1 MAEAGKDLSMGP
13 PDQEHVDQD
22 SIEDLDVSKHTLTVR
37 NRKPS
42 EKARENMTTE
52 LTDTFLK
59 LCDKYSRKIND
70 AERELGAHCTAEALV
85 EIKTSLEREFQWIE
99 ALFEELK
106 QTSITALDQNIRLSM
121 DRLQSDKDALVA
133 AAERKHMMYGD
144 RSCNSSLPSV
154 TSQLSSQHS
163 RKSGSSSASS
173 KALDAAA
180 NAAARRAELIARI
193 EEDSKHEELDR
204 LEMEET
210 KRRAESELL
219 MQRKRRELEQGRIQK
234 ELRIEEAKAK
244 IYNDE
249 LDREDAQSKLFVGE
263 RCNVS
268 AQSNQPTNDL
278 SALAGAFAAAMSL
291 SRLPM
296 PEPSVFDGDP
306 LEYHD
311 WSIAFKVLI
320 EDKGISEVDKIHY
333 LKRYVG
339 GSAREAISGY
349 FLLRS
354 TSAFERARAVLE
366 ERYGNAFIVTEAF
379 RDKLDAWPRV
389 RDGIGLRRFSDFL
402 NQCQA
407 AMVDMKG
414 LEILN
419 DSREN
424 RKLLQKLPDWIISRW
439 GRVAS
444 DSKKRY
450 GAYPSFC
457 AFADFISEEANIACD
472 PVTSLDSLRDVT
484 DERKKASTPART
496 LASDAH
502 FGETESCLLCKK
514 GTHLLTE
521 CRTFGGKSAEE
532 KQAFV
537 MKNGLCFG
545 CLRHGHLSKNC
556 VEKSLCKI
564 CQKRHP
570 TSLHTE
576 QKPNDNTQEAVCRK
590 VLKGGKGA
598 MSAMIVPV
606 WISAKDNP
614 ETEQLV
620 YALLD
625 TQSDTTFILE
635 ETANALNSKYETAKL
650 LLSTMSVR
658 DNLITCKRFKGLQIR
673 SFEKNVTIDLPD
685 TYSRDFIP
693 TNRGHIPTSAAADK
707 WPHLKQM
714 SHLIPPMQK
723 CEIGLLIGYN
733 CPLAL
738 APINCIT
745 GHGNQPFG
753 IQTHLGWSVVGG
765 TDPREDCDYV
775 GVSHRIDVKAIQEQL
790 QPETNSGKHREDV
803 RFIDKT
809 TVKEVTNMP
818 HAEIR
823 RIQEEDFA
831 EDRKAVKI
839 MSQDDIM
846 FSSKVATGIHQQQD
860 GYYSMPLP
868 FRTRP
873 CLPDNRHVAM
883 RRAERFLTNDKYHQH
898 YRTTGHLFGASSS
911 PACANYGQKQI
922 GNDYGKDSPD
932 TAHFVRRSFYVD
944 DRLTS
949 VDNID
954 KAKILIKQTRK
965 MCAKGNHRVQKFMSN
980 SIEVLE
986 SVPGSERAKNSN
998 DLDVSLE
1005 YMPVEGVPRQP
1016 SNATEMESKTKKP
1029 AHRGHC
1035 IVERGRPCTLS
1046 LETSKGRRHNGKRRQ
1061 PCTQGQTTHVRSH
1074 SLEDWQKSEGANV
1087 PGKAYPQ
1094 VGTTVNRFQR

>member
-1 MAEAGKDLSMGP
+1 MADAGKDLSMGP

-22 SIEDLDVSKHTLTVR
+22 SIEDLDVSKRTLTVR

-52 LTDTFLK
+52 LTDTFFK

-144 RSCNSSLPSV
+144 KSCNSSLPSV
-154 TSQLSSQHS
+154 TSQLSSPHS

-204 LEMEET
+204 LELEET

-268 AQSNQPTNDL
+268 AQPNQPTNDL

-296 PEPSVFDGDP
+296 PEPSVFDGDH

-320 EDKGISEVDKIHY
+320 EDKGISEADKINY

-521 CRTFGGKSAEE
+521 CRTFGEKSAEE

-545 CLRHGHLSKNC
+545 CLRHGHMSKNC
-556 VEKSLCKI
+556 MGKSLCKI

-576 QKPNDNTQEAVCRK
+576 QKPNDNTQEAMCRK

-625 TQSDTTFILE
+625 TQSDTTFE

-745 GHGNQPFG
+745 GHGNQPFA
-753 IQTHLGWSVVGG
+753 IQTDLGWSVVGG
-765 TDPREDCDYV
+765 TDPHDDCDHV
-775 GVSHRIDVKAIQEQL
+775 GVSHRIVVKAIQEQL

-965 MCAKGNHRVQKFMSN
+965 MCAKGNPRVQQFMSN

-986 SVPGSERAKNSN
+986 SVPGSERAKNIN
-998 DLDVSLE
+998 DLDVFLE

-1016 SNATEMESKTKKP
+1016 SNATEMESKAKKP
-1029 AHRGHC
+1029 AHRRHC

-1046 LETSKGRRHNGKRRQ
+1046 LETSKGRRYNGKRRQ

>member
-1 MAEAGKDLSMGP
+1 MADAGKDLSMGP
-13 PDQEHVDQD
+13 PDQEHVDQA
-22 SIEDLDVSKHTLTVR
+22 IEDLDVSKRTLTVR

-52 LTDTFLK
+52 LTDTFFK

-144 RSCNSSLPSV
+144 RSRNSSLPSV
-154 TSQLSSQHS
+154 TSQLSSPHS

-268 AQSNQPTNDL
+268 AQPNQPTNDL

-320 EDKGISEVDKIHY
+320 EDKGISEADKIHY

-354 TSAFERARAVLE
+354 TSAFERARTVLE

-484 DERKKASTPART
+484 DERKKASTPVRT

-521 CRTFGGKSAEE
+521 CRTFGEKSAEE

-545 CLRHGHLSKNC
+545 CLRHGHMSKNC
-556 VEKSLCKI
+556 MEKSLCKI

-606 WISAKDNP
+606 WISAEDNP

-745 GHGNQPFG
+745 GHGHQPFG

-775 GVSHRIDVKAIQEQL
+775 GVSHRIVVKAIQEQL

-873 CLPDNRHVAM
+873 CLPNNRHVAM

-898 YRTTGHLFGASSS
+898 YRMTGHLFGASSS

-965 MCAKGNHRVQKFMSN
+965 MCAKGNPRVQKFMSN

-986 SVPGSERAKNSN
+986 SVPGSERAKS
-998 DLDVSLE
+998 
-1005 YMPVEGVPRQP
+1005 G
-1016 SNATEMESKTKKP
+1016 
-1029 AHRGHC
+1029 C
-1035 IVERGRPCTLS
+1035 
-1046 LETSKGRRHNGKRRQ
+1046 
-1061 PCTQGQTTHVRSH
+1061 
-1074 SLEDWQKSEGANV
+1074 V
-1087 PGKAYPQ
+1087 PGIHACRRSTSPTYKFDRNGIENKETCAS
-1094 VGTTVNRFQR
+1094 GTLYC